1 MEPTYARMCGG
12 AAGGGRWL
20 PLCRFRTLPQVLC
33 QIELVANWGQTQAT
47 CVRRT
52 GTSRRSEETNHVVL
66 GGAEFLHASRVQGC
80 RCCASVVLI
89 VRGCTSRLR
98 RNGSELETALRRRA

>member
-47 CVRRT
+47 GVCRT
-52 GTSRRSEETNHVVL
+52 RTSRRSEETNHVVL
-66 GGAEFLHASRVQGC
+66 SGTEFLHTSRVQGC
-80 RCCASVVLI
+80 RYCASVVLI
-89 VRGCTSRLR
+89 VRCCTGGFR
-98 RNGSELETALRRRA
+98 RDG